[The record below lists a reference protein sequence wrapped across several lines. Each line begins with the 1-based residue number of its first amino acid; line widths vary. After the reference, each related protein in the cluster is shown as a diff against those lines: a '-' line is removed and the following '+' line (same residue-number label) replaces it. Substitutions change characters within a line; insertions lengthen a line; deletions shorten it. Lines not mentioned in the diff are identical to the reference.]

1 MSVIVK
7 KQLSKELTEVE
18 MKHKYTSSI
27 HCTVTM
33 SVRLCFY
40 VNLTSKSVATS
51 DVCPASDLEN

>member
-27 HCTVTM
+27 HWKYNNNEKTSTHWIH
-33 SVRLCFY
+33 
-40 VNLTSKSVATS
+40 NL
-51 DVCPASDLEN
+51 